1 MTRYGSLLNK
11 KVYLLTSLSHQPS
24 LADVEVYRRKYTS
37 LQKLSESSLAVL
49 NCFKTGPEKRLKVAD
64 IVTETG
70 LPRRTVQYALN
81 TLTKQNFLQMLGRG
95 AASRYQLLF

>member
-1 MTRYGSLLNK
+1 KVIKSSL
-11 KVYLLTSLSHQPS
+11 T
-24 LADVEVYRRKYTS
+24 DVEFYRQKYTS
-37 LQKLSESSLAVL
+37 LLKLSESSLAVL
-49 NCFKTGPEKRLKVAD
+49 SCFKAAPEKRLKVAE

-81 TLTKQNFLQMLGRG
+81 TLTKQAFLQLLGRG